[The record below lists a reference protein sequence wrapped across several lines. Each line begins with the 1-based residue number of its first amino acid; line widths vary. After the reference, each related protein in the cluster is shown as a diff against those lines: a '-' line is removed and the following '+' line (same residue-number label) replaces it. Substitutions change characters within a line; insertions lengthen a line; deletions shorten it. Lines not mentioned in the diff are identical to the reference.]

1 MKKINNILILGALP
15 KTAEDTKLYETIV
28 QACRDIA
35 ENISSPIDTA
45 NFKWTDAERYERAL
59 QKVHDAIL

>member
-1 MKKINNILILGALP
+1 MKEIKKILIFGALP

>member
-1 MKKINNILILGALP
+1 MKEIKKILIFGALP
-15 KTAEDTKLYETIV
+15 KTAEDTKLYEAII

-45 NFKWTDAERYERAL
+45 NFK
-59 QKVHDAIL
+59 